1 MKEKQKEKNTN
12 SAGIFRQGTF
22 SLLMGLMLAASLLLI
37 NMTAAKLPSRIT
49 QIDISKTGLYRLS
62 GESRETA
69 ERISQD
75 TDIFS
80 TVDISFAQ
88 AALGSDVKIAT
99 VDGDVM
105 YTVKAGTQPGTRVRL
120 RGKGVPSLRNKNIRG
135 DHYVTLNVAVPTRM
149 SEDAKRA
156 LREFDAV
163 TGNSLGMTVDSTKTD
178 GSGKGKKKNIF
189 EKIREGLD
197 EAFDED
203 K

>member
-75 TDIFS
+75 TDIFWIVQS
-80 TVDISFAQ
+80 GRENSEI
-88 AALGSDVKIAT
+88 
-99 VDGDVM
+99 
-105 YTVKAGTQPGTRVRL
+105 
-120 RGKGVPSLRNKNIRG
+120 GVLLERYE
-135 DHYVTLNVAVPTRM
+135 DLNPLIHVQKV
-149 SEDAKRA
+149 
-156 LREFDAV
+156 
-163 TGNSLGMTVDSTKTD
+163 
-178 GSGKGKKKNIF
+178 
-189 EKIREGLD
+189 
-197 EAFDED
+197 
-203 K
+203 